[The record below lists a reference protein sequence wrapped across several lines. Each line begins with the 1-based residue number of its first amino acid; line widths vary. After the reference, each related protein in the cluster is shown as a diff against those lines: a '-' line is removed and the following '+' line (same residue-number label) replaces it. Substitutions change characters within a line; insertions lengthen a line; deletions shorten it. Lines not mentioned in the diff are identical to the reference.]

1 MRKPGRCQRC
11 LRILKG
17 VQSGV
22 PNNILV
28 VLMTLVIIMVMML
41 EVVMWVVDIEVD
53 KEVKEVNKCT

>member
-1 MRKPGRCQRC
+1 MRKPSRCQRC

-41 EVVMWVVDIEVD
+41 EVVMDMEVD
-53 KEVKEVNKCT
+53 KEVEEVNKCT